1 MTNLQDTQ
9 VPAAEIWTETV
20 LVRPELLE
28 GRMDLLARLIVPLLT
43 ENDRNVDMPCSLN
56 STNTGTNLFVSGLSM
71 DVRNE
76 DLEGIFS
83 KYGKVLKCEVM
94 FDPRTRES
102 RGFGFVNF
110 ANVEDADDAL
120 TLNGADLLG
129 RPLMVQKARRQRPRT
144 PTPGEYRGPIKE
156 ILYDRR
162 RDDRYSRGGRSSD
175 HDPYA
180 SRERFDRP
188 RDRYDSRERDYE
200 REYDRYN
207 GRGGGDRYDREG
219 DRGRRW

>member
-1 MTNLQDTQ
+1 MS
-9 VPAAEIWTETV
+9 AADYDKSP
-20 LVRPELLE
+20 RHSSP
-28 GRMDLLARLIVPLLT
+28 GRRDL
-43 ENDRNVDMPCSLN
+43 DRNRSRSPGASRRSHGPARSPDRAPADRERSN

-156 ILYDRR
+156 ILYGKSAVID
-162 RDDRYSRGGRSSD
+162 
-175 HDPYA
+175 
-180 SRERFDRP
+180 EF
-188 RDRYDSRERDYE
+188 
-200 REYDRYN
+200 
-207 GRGGGDRYDREG
+207 
-219 DRGRRW
+219 

>member
-1 MTNLQDTQ
+1 
-9 VPAAEIWTETV
+9 
-20 LVRPELLE
+20 
-28 GRMDLLARLIVPLLT
+28 
-43 ENDRNVDMPCSLN
+43 
-56 STNTGTNLFVSGLSM
+56 M